1 MIDPEPGVHRSAAI
15 LSIGDEIILGQAL
28 DTNAQWLSARLLD
41 LGVRTVEHRTVADD
55 LPALRAALE
64 ELAGRVDLLL
74 TTGGLGPTSDDLT
87 REALA
92 QAAGEELVED
102 APSLEQIARWFRG
115 AERPMPERNRV
126 QALRPVSARCLKN
139 HHGTAPGLAVRLAL
153 GEGACDV
160 FCLPGPPHEMRAM
173 FERDAAPR
181 VHAPTGR
188 VVLTR
193 VLHTFGMG
201 ESDAAQALGE
211 LMNRGRNP
219 LVGTTASD
227 GVVSCRIRYE
237 GDTPREQAQRLVD
250 AAAAQ
255 AHAALGD
262 VIFGEGDDTLASVAL
277 EALRARG
284 ASLATVESCT
294 GGMLG
299 AALTAV
305 PGASDVYTGG
315 WITYADEMKSGEVG
329 VDPAL
334 IERHGAVSEAVA
346 RAMAIGALEAPL
358 GPRPVEHAVSIT
370 GVAGPGGTRDKP
382 PGMVWIALAA
392 RRDGEAPR
400 VEARLFRFPGDRLA
414 VRVRTTQTALALL
427 GRRLRDLPRRRV
439 LWEVEVRGDTKDAV
453 ERH

>member
-1 MIDPEPGVHRSAAI
+1 MSEPEPGAHRSAAI
-15 LSIGDEIILGQAL
+15 LSIGDELILGQAL

-74 TTGGLGPTSDDLT
+74 TTGGLGPTSDDQT

-92 QAAGEELVED
+92 QAAGEQLVED
-102 APSLEQIARWFRG
+102 APSLEQIARWFRHTG
-115 AERPMPERNRV
+115 RPMPERNRV
-126 QALRPVSARCLKN
+126 QALRPASARCLMN
-139 HHGTAPGLAVRLAL
+139 HHGTAPGLAMRLAR
-153 GEGACDV
+153 GGRACDV

-181 VHAPTGR
+181 VHAPPGR
-188 VVLTR
+188 VVVTR

-211 LMNRGRNP
+211 LMARDRNP

-237 GDTPREQAQRLVD
+237 GDAPREEAQRLVD
-250 AAAAQ
+250 ADAERVRTL
-255 AHAALGD
+255 LGD
-262 VIFGEGDDTLASVAL
+262 VVFGEGDDTLASVAL
-277 EALRARG
+277 DLLRKRG
-284 ASLATVESCT
+284 ESLATAESCT

-305 PGASDVYTGG
+305 PGASDVYAGG
-315 WITYADEMKSGEVG
+315 WITYANEMKSREVG

-334 IERHGAVSEAVA
+334 IERRGAVSEPVA
-346 RAMAIGALEAPL
+346 RAMALGALEAPL
-358 GPRPVEHAVSIT
+358 GPRPVDHAVSIT
-370 GVAGPGGTRDKP
+370 GVAGPGGRRDKP
-382 PGMVWIALAA
+382 AGMVWIALAA
-392 RRDGEAPR
+392 RREREAPG
-400 VEARLFRFPGDRLA
+400 VEARLFRFPGDRRT

-427 GRRLRDLPRRRV
+427 TRRLRDLPLRRV
-439 LWEVEVRGDTKDAV
+439 LWEVDHR
-453 ERH
+453 